1 MKIANISSTL
11 SCISKCI
18 RFVVAVINKKTIFG
32 LIAVIFLGACSA
44 PTAMLGPAYTLTSSG
59 NIYQAGLSYSSN
71 ALIEQ
76 YTGKTP
82 IENLK
87 ELSKIEDVKT
97 KNIKEKTLKSEDF
110 YLLVKTKVEK
120 TSKILNLTNQ

>member
-1 MKIANISSTL
+1 MKIVNFSSTL
-11 SCISKCI
+11 SCIIKCI
-18 RFVVAVINKKTIFG
+18 RFVTAVINKKTIFG
-32 LIAVIFLGACSA
+32 LITVIFLGACAA

-59 NIYQAGLSYSSN
+59 NMYQAGLSFSSN

-87 ELSKIEDVKT
+87 EISSIEGNKT
-97 KNIKEKTLKSEDF
+97 TNIKEKTLKSEDF
-110 YLLVKTKVEK
+110 FLLVKAKVEK
-120 TSKILNLTNQ
+120 TSKILNLINQ